1 MRRRF
6 FKKIEIRSCSKWILT
21 ASVSLVTS
29 LQSLPAHADLAALIK
44 DQPQDRVAVMT
55 LAADSPDDGYGI
67 LSMSRSDFAQQVSL
81 DDPAKLEN
89 AYFKIVEAEG
99 NDALPVGD
107 FDGDNVL
114 YHMMRAR
121 AYYAKLAQASGFP
134 DAALDPATA
143 RKITVR
149 VRMQNDYNVVLHFAA
164 QPDYDNSRYIPAE
177 PPTIKMINEMNKNNF
192 QSSYTQLMTDLGCDA
207 SHGAD
212 MNCPNDCQDMPAAL
226 SKSATA
232 AKMAKDL
239 VGPYKGFLADLNAAL
254 ASPNPCPVK
263 ESAINAAFNKAL
275 VTVDIAPWNQEILFD
290 EKKTLMAPVDWYGLA
305 TAAGF
310 SASTE
315 DWVSLSATPL
325 QLVNGY
331 NGGIDGEKIPDVI
344 YHETFHYASDADG
357 LFVMASEGNP
367 VAEDYANYFGSSIN
381 GRPEMAEIDEF
392 SGRAYKHEYKKIP
405 EIKDT
410 VPSMYNATS
419 FGTAIFWAIR
429 NQLGRDRADQL
440 VWNSLHYL
448 DGSSL
453 HLDVPKAVS
462 AAAHADT
469 TLTPGEISMIDNL
482 LEKYHQSYVNLE
494 IKFNPGEAKKL
505 LDAETVKKAGAD
517 QADHLKKIPD
527 ELQANG
533 VDLDPGTASHISD
546 VADSLKDESSKPGF
560 RSKVVKVLNEISKT
574 LKITEVDTGETIGI
588 AGNVVSAAGNTP
600 INFGTDLVSSIIM
613 GHGMLTGKELA
624 TGKYAGR
631 DKSLEAELV
640 GATGGVATTYYSY
653 AGLAALGFS
662 FTNIVSTS
670 AFGVVF
676 VNGEVCAKANLK
688 GKSSLD
694 RYCLENAKLANTIN
708 SDTARAGATLGT
720 KIHLELQKIGQFF
733 KNLFI

>member
-1 MRRRF
+1 MMRQSYPNW
-6 FKKIEIRSCSKWILT
+6 KLT
-21 ASVSLVTS
+21 ALVGLFAG

-55 LAADSPDDGYGI
+55 SAADSADDGYGI
-67 LSMSRSDFAQQVSL
+67 LSMSRADFAQQLSL

-89 AYFKIVEAEG
+89 AYFKVVEAEG
-99 NDALPVGD
+99 TDALAVGD

-114 YHMMRAR
+114 YHMMHAR

-143 RKITVR
+143 RKIVVR
-149 VRMQNDYNVVLHFAA
+149 VRMQNNYNAVLHFAA
-164 QPDYDNSRYIPAE
+164 QSDYDNSRYIPAE
-177 PPTIKMINEMNKNNF
+177 PPTTQMINEMNKGNF
-192 QSSYTQLMTDLGCDA
+192 QSSYSQLMTDLGCDA
-207 SHGAD
+207 SQGAD
-212 MNCPNDCQDMPAAL
+212 MNCPNDCQDMSAAL

-232 AKMAKDL
+232 VKMSKNFI
-239 VGPYKGFLADLNAAL
+239 GPYKKFLADLNGVL

-263 ESAINAAFNKAL
+263 MSAINAAYTKAL
-275 VTVDIAPWNQEILFD
+275 ATVDIAPWNQEILFD
-290 EKKTLMAPVDWYGLA
+290 EKKTVMAPVDWYSLA
-305 TAAGF
+305 TSAGF
-310 SASTE
+310 AASTE

-325 QLVNGY
+325 QLVDGY

-344 YHETFHYASDADG
+344 YHETFHYASDAPG

-410 VPSMYNATS
+410 APSKYNATS
-419 FGTAIFWAIR
+419 FGTALFWSIR
-429 NQLGRDRADQL
+429 NQLGQDRADQL

-453 HLDVPKAVS
+453 HLDVPTAVS
-462 AAAHADT
+462 AAAHADAA
-469 TLTPGEISMIDNL
+469 LTPDEVSMIDNL

-494 IKFNPGEAKKL
+494 IKFNPGEAQKL
-505 LDAETVKKAGAD
+505 LDAETVKKAGSAQAD
-517 QADHLKKIPD
+517 QLKKIPG

-533 VDLDPGTASHISD
+533 VDLDPDTAAHISD
-546 VADSLKDESSKPGF
+546 VADSLKAESAKPGF
-560 RSKVVKVLNEISKT
+560 RSKVVSVLNEISRT
-574 LKITEVDTGETIGI
+574 MKITEIDTAKAIGI
-588 AGNVVSAAGNTP
+588 TGDVVSAAGNAP
-600 INFGTDLVSSIIM
+600 VNFGTDLVSSIIM
-613 GHGMLTGKELA
+613 GHGMLTGVELA

-631 DKSLEAELV
+631 DKGLEAELV
-640 GATGGVATTYYSY
+640 GAAGGVATTYYSY

-676 VNGEVCAKANLK
+676 VSSEVCARANLK

-720 KIHLELQKIGQFF
+720 KVHLELLKIGQFF
-733 KNLFI
+733 KNLFT